1 MRGPFAGNGTM
12 ADEETLRP
20 CQATAPLQMS
30 DEALLWS
37 ALRSRR
43 LDGLQFRRGLIANC
57 IVAAGE
63 RPLIRPFGAPS
74 PRWRGEKGVRRAAR
88 AQRKFKGPDPY
99 AVGSRV
105 QCPMPVASELTGG
118 GFL

>member
-43 LDGLQFRRGLIANC
+43 LDGLQFRRGC
-57 IVAAGE
+57 IVAAGK
-63 RPLIRPFGAPS
+63 RPLIRPSGAPS
-74 PRWRGEKGVRRAAR
+74 PG
-88 AQRKFKGPDPY
+88 
-99 AVGSRV
+99 
-105 QCPMPVASELTGG
+105 
-118 GFL
+118 